1 MLRLHSTV
9 LVTVEGHGTRRE
21 LAGYAPVPCPGLSGA
36 FPTETPPPASRPPAR
51 RSYEVYVAPSVCRQM
66 SLPWSCRRISA
77 FFRRHLQL
85 MAFGCI
91 LVILAAL
98 GVLGGG

>member
-1 MLRLHSTV
+1 M
-9 LVTVEGHGTRRE
+9 
-21 LAGYAPVPCPGLSGA
+21 P
-36 FPTETPPPASRPPAR
+36 
-51 RSYEVYVAPSVCRQM
+51 
-66 SLPWSCRRISA
+66 LPWSCRRISA
-77 FFRRHLQL
+77 FFGRRLQL